1 MTRSSKTWNNWLLL
15 LGVVLLAVV
24 PLGMQRGAEFGG
36 ADGEAE
42 AAIQAVQPDY
52 QPWLEPLLTPASG
65 EVESLLFSLQAALGA
80 GTIGFVVGLYRGRSE
95 NYRRKRASDG
105 DESRD

>member
-1 MTRSSKTWNNWLLL
+1 MGRSSKTWNNWLLL

-24 PLGMQRGAEFGG
+24 PLWMQRGAEFSGS
-36 ADGEAE
+36 DGEAE

-65 EVESLLFSLQAALGA
+65 EIESLLFALQAALGA

-95 NYRRKRASDG
+95 SPRSTRTQDG
-105 DESRD
+105 DES